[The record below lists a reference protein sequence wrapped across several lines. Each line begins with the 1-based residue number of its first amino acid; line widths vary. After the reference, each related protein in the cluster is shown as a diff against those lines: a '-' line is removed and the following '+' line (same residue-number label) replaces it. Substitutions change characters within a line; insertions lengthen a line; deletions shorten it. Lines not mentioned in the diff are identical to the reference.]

1 MQKRKSKIIGIKF
14 FHSSIQTRILV
25 ILAFNSTGV
34 IISCNK
40 PVNGWLRKISVYV
53 IMEVVEIKKNNQ
65 FRYIETSSNASNLLQ
80 WKDNILRGDILF
92 LDVDFNFSLLFGNG
106 YVNLHL
112 QIL

>member
-40 PVNGWLRKISVYV
+40 PVIGWLRKISVYV
-53 IMEVVEIKKNNQ
+53 IMEVVEIKK
-65 FRYIETSSNASNLLQ
+65 IINL
-80 WKDNILRGDILF
+80 DILRPHQMQAIY
-92 LDVDFNFSLLFGNG
+92 FNGKITF
-106 YVNLHL
+106 
-112 QIL
+112 

>member
-1 MQKRKSKIIGIKF
+1 MG
-14 FHSSIQTRILV
+14 
-25 ILAFNSTGV
+25 
-34 IISCNK
+34 
-40 PVNGWLRKISVYV
+40 
-53 IMEVVEIKKNNQ
+53 VVEIKKNNQ
-65 FRYIETSSNASNLLQ
+65 FRCIETSSNASNLLQ